1 MPAIE
6 ITTKIGCNVNCSY
19 CPQATIIN
27 AYSNRSKEFEMT
39 FDVFE
44 KCLSKLPS
52 EVDIHFSGM
61 CEPWLNSETTKMVL
75 YAHQRGHV
83 QIVYTTLMGMN
94 LSDFK
99 LLETVPFKIF
109 EIHLPSL
116 EAGRQNVIIDDH
128 YLTLLNSFLKSH
140 VPTAF
145 RLHGKSVHPRLSSL
159 VKNKIVKAKTH
170 TRAGNITTTRSSIRR
185 RKGRV
190 NCLRGF
196 RQNVLLPNGDV
207 VLCCMDFGLKH
218 VLGNLITSR
227 YEDLFLS
234 EEFQKI
240 RSGIKDDSI
249 DILCRYCDGFA
260 FNENFF
266 TKAYLYFR
274 KVLKRFGKLKK
285 WNL

>member
-6 ITTKIGCNVNCSY
+6 ITTKIGCDVNCAY

-27 AYSNRSKEFEMT
+27 AYSNRSKELEMN

-44 KCLSKLPS
+44 KCLSKLPV

-75 YAHQRGHV
+75 YAHQRGHA

-94 LSDFK
+94 LSDVK
-99 LLETVPFKIF
+99 LLETVPFKVF
-109 EIHLPSL
+109 EIHLPSH
-116 EAGRQNVIIDDH
+116 EEGRQNFIIDDH
-128 YLTLLNSFLKSH
+128 YLALLNSLVKSR
-140 VPTAF
+140 VPTSF

-159 VKNKIVKAKTH
+159 VKNKIVKVKTH
-170 TRAGNITTTRSSIRR
+170 TRAGNITTTRSSIKR
-185 RKGRV
+185 RKGRL

-207 VLCCMDFGLKH
+207 VLCCMDYGLKH
-218 VLGNLITSR
+218 VLGNLITSN

-260 FNENFF
+260 FNPNSF

-274 KVLKRFGKLKK
+274 KVLKHFGKLKK